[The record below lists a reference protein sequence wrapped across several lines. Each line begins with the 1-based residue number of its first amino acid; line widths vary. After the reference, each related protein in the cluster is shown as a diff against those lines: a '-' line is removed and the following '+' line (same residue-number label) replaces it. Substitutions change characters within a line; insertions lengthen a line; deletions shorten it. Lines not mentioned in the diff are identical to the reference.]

1 MNTLEPARFFGISVP
16 GDAQSLALIRLL
28 MTHLAEVAGFQEE
41 DIGKIEIAVD
51 EACTNV
57 IEHAYASMTPK
68 PSIRL
73 EVESKPDR
81 LTIDIVDQGKSF
93 DYNSYIPPRFPDHW
107 NEGNNRGVGLYL
119 IRKCMDDSSY
129 TRLPDKSN
137 RLRLIK
143 NILKTAPSK

>member
-1 MNTLEPARFFGISVP
+1 MNVP
-16 GDAQSLALIRLL
+16 GDAQSLSLIRLL
-28 MTHLAEVAGFQEE
+28 MTHLAETAGFAEE

-57 IEHAYASMTPK
+57 IEHAYAAISPK

-73 EVESKPDR
+73 EVESNAEQLR
-81 LTIDIVDQGKSF
+81 VDIVDQGQSF
-93 DYNSYIPPRFPDHW
+93 DYNSYIPPKFPDHW
-107 NEGNNRGVGLYL
+107 NEGHKRGVGLYL

-129 TRLPDKSN
+129 TRLPDRSN

-143 NILKTAPSK
+143 KLSKPGDSN